1 MDSMYVSSGIPE
13 WRKLVTQRKSGK
25 TKGKMDVCIISPEGR
40 KFRSRAELQRYLSRT
55 TEESHP
61 SIEDFDFRV
70 PNSLAVSD
78 IDRISSGF
86 NDLAE
91 AIKRETPQD
100 EVGNKHVF
108 TLQRTLNPQ
117 KTSPYFLK
125 ANSLRKEL
133 VQHRNLKR
141 RLRSESVPENRFRVT
156 HNKRVRKS
164 KTDESRKFIC
174 NKRKEA
180 RKQAADGFKYRKISS
195 KRKVRNSNTLK
206 LTKMIGT
213 DENTN
218 CDNQTGS
225 EITATTVSSHYFK
238 SSDPVFKNSKFVS
251 KWIPPKSPFN
261 LIQESLFHDP
271 WKLLV
276 ATIFLNRTSGRKAIP
291 VMWDF
296 FKKYPD
302 PEATKIA
309 DWKRI
314 AGKL

>member
-1 MDSMYVSSGIPE
+1 MYVSSGIPE

-40 KFRSRAELQRYLSRT
+40 KFRSRAELQRYLSCT

-91 AIKRETPQD
+91 AMKRETPQD

-180 RKQAADGFKYRKISS
+180 RKQAADGFKYRKIPS

-302 PEATKIA
+302 PEVTKIA

>member
-1 MDSMYVSSGIPE
+1 
-13 WRKLVTQRKSGK
+13 
-25 TKGKMDVCIISPEGR
+25 
-40 KFRSRAELQRYLSRT
+40 
-55 TEESHP
+55 
-61 SIEDFDFRV
+61 
-70 PNSLAVSD
+70 
-78 IDRISSGF
+78 
-86 NDLAE
+86 
-91 AIKRETPQD
+91 
-100 EVGNKHVF
+100 
-108 TLQRTLNPQ
+108 
-117 KTSPYFLK
+117 
-125 ANSLRKEL
+125 
-133 VQHRNLKR
+133 
-141 RLRSESVPENRFRVT
+141 
-156 HNKRVRKS
+156 
-164 KTDESRKFIC
+164 
-174 NKRKEA
+174 
-180 RKQAADGFKYRKISS
+180 
-195 KRKVRNSNTLK
+195 
-206 LTKMIGT
+206 MIGT

-302 PEATKIA
+302 PEVTKIA